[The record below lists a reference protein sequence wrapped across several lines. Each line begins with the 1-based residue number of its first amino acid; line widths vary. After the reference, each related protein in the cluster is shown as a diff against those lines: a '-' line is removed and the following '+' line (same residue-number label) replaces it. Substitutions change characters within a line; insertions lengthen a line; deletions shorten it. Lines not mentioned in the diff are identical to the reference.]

1 MKPAQ
6 QPVATSRDRLT
17 TVLFY
22 TVVFLLAYLVFRIFE
37 PFLVPL
43 GWAAV
48 LVVLFYPLQARLEPR
63 LGKSRAAFLST
74 AGVALILI
82 LPGLALL
89 STFLREGLDASRGI
103 ERAVVEGQM
112 PSVTRLWTW
121 VTQHAPATDHAGTA
135 DLPTLVRQYT
145 ARIAEFLAARLGTVL
160 RNVLAVLFD
169 LFVTIFALFYVF
181 RDADA
186 IVRAMRG
193 LLPLED
199 EHREKVITEARDL
212 IFASVTTSL
221 IIAAIQG
228 TLGGIAFALV
238 RLPNPFFWGVCMA
251 FFSLVPVIGSGL
263 IFVPAA
269 IWLVFTGHWGKALV
283 LVAICAGVSTIV
295 DSLLRPILLSGR
307 AQLSGLMIFI
317 SVLGGVEVFG
327 VLGLVLGPIVVATA
341 AGLLDVYL
349 QERGRSA
356 LLAPPP

>member
-1 MKPAQ
+1 MKNVQ
-6 QPVATSRDRLT
+6 QHVATSGDRLT
-17 TVLFY
+17 TVVFY
-22 TVVFLLAYLVFRIFE
+22 AVVFLLAYLVFRIFE

-48 LVVLFYPLQARLEPR
+48 LVVFFYPLQARLER
-63 LGKSRAAFLST
+63 RFGKSRAAFLST
-74 AGVALILI
+74 AAVALILI

-89 STFLREGLDASRGI
+89 STFVREGVDASRGI
-103 ERAVVEGQM
+103 EQAIVDGQI
-112 PSVTRLWTW
+112 PSITRFWTW
-121 VTQHAPATDHAGTA
+121 VTQHAPTSEGGGATA
-135 DLPTLVRQYT
+135 DLPTLVRQWT
-145 ARIAEFLAARLGTVL
+145 TRAAEFLAARVGTVL
-160 RNVLAVLFD
+160 RNVVGVLFQ
-169 LFVTIFALFYVF
+169 LFVTIFAMFYVF

-193 LLPLED
+193 LIPLEE
-199 EHREKVITEARDL
+199 EHREKMLTEARDL

-221 IIAAIQG
+221 IIAAVQG
-228 TLGGIAFALV
+228 SLGGIAFALV

-269 IWLVFTGHWGKALV
+269 IWLVFTGHWGKALI

-307 AQLSGLMIFI
+307 AQLSGLMVFI

-327 VLGLVLGPIVVATA
+327 VLGLVLGPIVLATA

-349 QERGRSA
+349 KEREEAA
-356 LLAPPP
+356 LASV

>member
-1 MKPAQ
+1 MKIVQ
-6 QPVATSRDRLT
+6 QHVATSGDRLT
-17 TVLFY
+17 TVVLY
-22 TVVFLLAYLVFRIFE
+22 TVVFLLGYLVFRIFE

-48 LVVLFYPLQARLEPR
+48 LVVFFYPLQARLEPR

-74 AGVALILI
+74 AAVALILI

-89 STFLREGLDASRGI
+89 STFVREGVDASRGI
-103 ERAVVEGQM
+103 ERAVLDGQIS
-112 PSVTRLWTW
+112 SVTRFWGW
-121 VTQHAPATDHAGTA
+121 VTQHAPTAGAAGGAA
-135 DLPTLVRQYT
+135 DLPTLVRQWS
-145 ARIAEFLAARLGTVL
+145 ARAAEFLAARLGTLL

-186 IVRAMRG
+186 IVRALRG
-193 LLPLED
+193 LIPLTE
-199 EHREKVITEARDL
+199 ERREKMITEARDL

-251 FFSLVPVIGSGL
+251 FCSLVPVIGSGL

-269 IWLVFTGHWGKALV
+269 IWLTFAGHWGKALV

-307 AQLSGLMIFI
+307 AQLSGLMVFI
-317 SVLGGVEVFG
+317 SVIGGVEVFG
-327 VLGLVLGPIVVATA
+327 VLGLVFGPIVLATA

-349 QERGRSA
+349 KEHEEAA
-356 LLAPPP
+356 LVST

>member
-1 MKPAQ
+1 MKTTEQ
-6 QPVATSRDRLT
+6 HVATSGDRLT

-22 TVVFLLAYLVFRIFE
+22 TVVFLLAYVVFRIFE

-48 LVVLFYPLQARLEPR
+48 LVVFFYPLQARLEPR
-63 LGKSRAAFLST
+63 LGRSRAAFLST

-89 STFLREGLDASRGI
+89 STFVREGLDASRGI

-112 PSVTRLWTW
+112 PSVTRFWTW
-121 VTQHAPATDHAGTA
+121 VTQHAPTAGAAGGIA
-135 DLPTLVRQYT
+135 DLPTLVRQWS
-145 ARIAEFLAARLGTVL
+145 ARVAEFLAARLGTVL

-169 LFVTIFALFYVF
+169 LFVTIFALFYGF

-193 LLPLED
+193 LLPLEE

-238 RLPNPFFWGVCMA
+238 RLPTPFFWGVCMA

-269 IWLVFTGHWGKALV
+269 IWLVFTGHWGKALI
-283 LVAICAGVSTIV
+283 LAAICAGVSTIV

-307 AQLSGLMIFI
+307 AQLSGLMVFI
-317 SVLGGVEVFG
+317 SVIGGVEVFG
-327 VLGLVLGPIVVATA
+327 MLGLVLGPIVVATA

-349 QERGRSA
+349 QEREAAG
-356 LLAPPP
+356 LASV

>member
-1 MKPAQ
+1 MKTTEQ
-6 QPVATSRDRLT
+6 HVATSGDRLT

-48 LVVLFYPLQARLEPR
+48 LVVFFYPLQARLEPR
-63 LGKSRAAFLST
+63 LGRSRAAFLST

-89 STFLREGLDASRGI
+89 STFVREGLDASRGI

-121 VTQHAPATDHAGTA
+121 VTQHAPTAGAASGIA
-135 DLPTLVRQYT
+135 DLPTLVRQWS
-145 ARIAEFLAARLGTVL
+145 ARVAEFLAARLGTVL

-169 LFVTIFALFYVF
+169 LFVTIFALFYGF

-193 LLPLED
+193 LLPLGE
-199 EHREKVITEARDL
+199 EHREQVITEARDL

-238 RLPNPFFWGVCMA
+238 RLPTPFFWGVCMA
-251 FFSLVPVIGSGL
+251 FFSLVPVVGSGL
-263 IFVPAA
+263 ILVPAA
-269 IWLVFTGHWGKALV
+269 LWLVFTGHWGKALI
-283 LVAICAGVSTIV
+283 LAAICAGVSTIV

-307 AQLSGLMIFI
+307 AQLSGLMVFI
-317 SVLGGVEVFG
+317 SVIGGVEVFG
-327 VLGLVLGPIVVATA
+327 MLGLVLGPIVVATA

-349 QERGRSA
+349 QEREAAG
-356 LLAPPP
+356 LASV

>member
-1 MKPAQ
+1 MKTTPQ
-6 QPVATSRDRLT
+6 DVAGYGDRLT

-22 TVVFLLAYLVFRIFE
+22 AVVFLLAYLVFRIFE
-37 PFLVPL
+37 GFLIPL

-48 LVVLFYPLQARLEPR
+48 LVVLFYPLQRRLEPR
-63 LGKSRAAFLST
+63 FGKSRAAFLST

-89 STFLREGLDASRGI
+89 STFVREGLDASRGI
-103 ERAVVEGQM
+103 ERAMVEGHM
-112 PSVTRLWTW
+112 AGLNRLWAW
-121 VTQHAPATDHAGTA
+121 VTKHVPGEIAVAT
-135 DLPTLVRQYT
+135 DLPTLVRQGT
-145 ARIAEFLAARLGTVL
+145 GRVAEFLAARLGTVL
-160 RNVLAVLFD
+160 RNVVAVLFN

-181 RDADA
+181 RDANS

-193 LLPLED
+193 LIPLED

-221 IIAAIQG
+221 IIAGIQG
-228 TLGGIAFALV
+228 ALGGVAFALV
-238 RLPNPFFWGVCMA
+238 RVPNPFFWGVCMA

-269 IWLVFTGHWGKALV
+269 IWLVFTGHWGKALI

-295 DSLLRPILLSGR
+295 DSLLRPILLGGR

-317 SVLGGVEVFG
+317 SVIGGVEVFG

-349 QERGRSA
+349 EKREEGH
-356 LLAPPP
+356 LVET